1 MKRISVFL
9 FALGVS
15 LAFGAASARSNDCYD
30 SCDAALEHCV
40 ATQPNV
46 GMCTKLHSIC
56 LLECDSNV

>member
-1 MKRISVFL
+1 MKRISAFL

-40 ATQPNV
+40 AAYPTSI

-56 LLECDSNV
+56 LAECDSP